1 MPERTGL
8 LTPDH
13 GRPCRWTGRID
24 ESPRSSAA
32 PSRTRLARSG
42 ERLAAGHLADM
53 HGLDILALNHR
64 IAVDDVR
71 GELDVVALDRRSR
84 LLVVCEVKSRSSRTP
99 GGALVALG
107 VRQQARIRRMTAVML
122 ATTALR
128 AAGVRFDLV
137 AVDVTGSDGRAEFVH
152 LPDAW

>member
-1 MPERTGL
+1 MPDRTGL

-13 GRPCRWTGRID
+13 GRSCRWTGRLD
-24 ESPRSSAA
+24 TVPRNPAA

-42 ERLAAGHLADM
+42 ERLAATHLADV
-53 HGLDILALNHR
+53 HGLDILVLNHR
-64 IAVDDVR
+64 IAIEDLR

-84 LLVVCEVKSRSSRTP
+84 LLVVCEVKARSGRTT
-99 GGALVALG
+99 GGAVTALG

-122 ATTALR
+122 ATTTLR
-128 AAGVRFDLV
+128 ASGVRFDLV

-152 LPDAW
+152 LPGAW